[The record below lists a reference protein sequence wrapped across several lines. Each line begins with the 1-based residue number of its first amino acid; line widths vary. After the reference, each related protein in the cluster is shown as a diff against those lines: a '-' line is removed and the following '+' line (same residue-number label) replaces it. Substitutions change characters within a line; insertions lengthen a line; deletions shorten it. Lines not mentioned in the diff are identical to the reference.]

1 MKDLFSSK
9 VHIPP
14 SATVTINTIAQQ
26 KKKAG
31 ERVFNLSAGEPIMNT
46 AQYLKETVDWAMEN
60 GQTLYPPVAGI
71 EELRDRASKWMND
84 LYKTNYNVKNTL
96 ISCGGKF
103 GIYLLFQ
110 CLLNEGDEVITI
122 APYWVSYP
130 PMVSLFGGRPVI
142 VQTEEKDHWKVR
154 PGQIAEAITKKTKML
169 ILNNGSNPTG
179 VLYTEKELAEILNV
193 CKEKNI
199 IVMSDEVYSGL
210 TYDGKTYTSCGSFW
224 DHSDHVVVIQSC
236 SKNFGM
242 TGWRVGMVFAPEE
255 IIKKLITVQGQS
267 ITGTSIIS
275 QWAAI
280 AALEKS
286 HKITP
291 EINKEMKRRRDVFTD
306 TFNELFPEADLK
318 APHSAFYSF
327 IPMKAFGRDFYDDVK
342 FCERALEEGNVAMVP
357 GTAFGKPGYVR
368 ASFGAKPEELK
379 DALKALA
386 AYLQN
391 LDTGSAK

>member
-1 MKDLFSSK
+1 MKDIFSSK
-9 VHIPP
+9 VNIPP

-26 KKKAG
+26 KKLSG
-31 ERVFNLSAGEPIMNT
+31 QRVYNLSAGEPIMNT
-46 AQYLKETVDWAMEN
+46 AQYLKETVDWAMEQ

-71 EELRDRASKWMND
+71 DELRARACHWMND
-84 LYKTNYNVKNTL
+84 LYKTNYEVKNTL
-96 ISCGGKF
+96 ITCGGKF
-103 GIYLLFQ
+103 GIYLLLQ
-110 CLLNEGDEVITI
+110 TLLNDGDEVII
-122 APYWVSYP
+122 ISPYWVSYP

-142 VQTEEKDHWKVR
+142 VETEEQKGWKVR
-154 PGQIAEAITKKTKML
+154 PEQIAAAATAKTKLL

-179 VLYTEKELAEILNV
+179 VLYTEKELAEILKI

-210 TYDGKTYTSCGSFW
+210 TYDGKEYVSCGSFW

-242 TGWRVGMVFAPEE
+242 TGWRVGMVFATEE
-255 IIKKLITVQGQS
+255 ITKKLITVQGQS

-280 AALEKS
+280 TALEKA

-291 EINKEMKRRRDVFTD
+291 EINKEMKHRRDVFIS
-306 TFNELFPEADLK
+306 TFNELFPGADLK
-318 APHSAFYSF
+318 APHSSFYCF
-327 IPMKAFGRDFYDDVK
+327 IPMKAFDKDFYDDVR
-342 FCERALEEGNVAMVP
+342 FCERVLEEANVAMVP
-357 GTAFGKPGYVR
+357 GTAFGKLGYVR
-368 ASFGAKPEELK
+368 TSFGAKPEELK

-386 AYLQN
+386 EYL
-391 LDTGSAK
+391 KK

>member
-1 MKDLFSSK
+1 
-9 VHIPP
+9 
-14 SATVTINTIAQQ
+14 
-26 KKKAG
+26 
-31 ERVFNLSAGEPIMNT
+31 MNT

-154 PGQIAEAITKKTKML
+154 PGQIAEAVTKKTKML

-210 TYDGKTYTSCGSFW
+210 TYGGKTYTSCGSFW

-357 GTAFGKPGYVR
+357 GTAFGKSGYVR
-368 ASFGAKPEELK
+368 ASFGAKPEELQ

-386 AYLQN
+386 TYLQS
-391 LDTGSAK
+391 LESGDPK